1 MTRHASFRTA
11 IENMINGRFVL
22 PNLRNIY
29 TSFSAECL
37 YLLLHSFSAENMEH
51 IDLVDFSI
59 AVDTDL
65 VLLPYNTSLSFRWTS
80 LDAKLDGIVSLK
92 KVLIRTRALA
102 DDPHPTRI
110 HRIQALLPM
119 LARRD
124 ILQFELR

>member
-80 LDAKLDGIVSLK
+80 LDAKLDANSHSCLGRRSTSNENPSHPSSPTNVGKEGYLA
-92 KVLIRTRALA
+92 IRAAMTACNYR
-102 DDPHPTRI
+102 
-110 HRIQALLPM
+110 
-119 LARRD
+119 
-124 ILQFELR
+124 